1 MTTVK
6 VTENTIQTVTV
17 ASRGPKGFFI
27 EGSSPILTD
36 LTASGN
42 ISASGNIISTGTST
56 AAEFKLD
63 HTDLLE
69 NYPIDGLKYDNTNGK
84 IIAGDT
90 GPVNYEIV
98 GANITFDS
106 GGDIV
111 LDAAGDNIN
120 FKKNGVTTADINT
133 NTGKFT
139 TTGDIAAGGTISAEH
154 FYSSDDAEIT
164 DNLTVGGNIVS
175 TGTSTAAAFIG
186 SATGLT
192 GTPDV
197 LVGDITASIVSAS
210 GEVITNNITASNN
223 LLVTNDITGSG
234 NTFLD
239 GTVRLGFNNYFLGQK
254 FSPSQHV
261 NLIRNIGSTQ
271 TEFGD
276 ALTTIVYLYGRNTR
290 IIGTTDIYLN
300 AGSDDGSG
308 TVYVQRNGTT
318 RITLSPGLTPSIKF
332 NAASTLQTTS
342 GILSIDGDSGIKL
355 LQDSTTLPTSDP
367 GEANQLFTQTA
378 EQLGGSG
385 TTKVL
390 CVSAG

>member
-1 MTTVK
+1 
-6 VTENTIQTVTV
+6 
-17 ASRGPKGFFI
+17 
-27 EGSSPILTD
+27 
-36 LTASGN
+36 
-42 ISASGNIISTGTST
+42 
-56 AAEFKLD
+56 
-63 HTDLLE
+63 
-69 NYPIDGLKYDNTNGK
+69 
-84 IIAGDT
+84 
-90 GPVNYEIV
+90 
-98 GANITFDS
+98 
-106 GGDIV
+106 
-111 LDAAGDNIN
+111 
-120 FKKNGVTTADINT
+120 
-133 NTGKFT
+133 
-139 TTGDIAAGGTISAEH
+139 
-154 FYSSDDAEIT
+154 
-164 DNLTVGGNIVS
+164 
-175 TGTSTAAAFIG
+175 
-186 SATGLT
+186 
-192 GTPDV
+192 
-197 LVGDITASIVSAS
+197 
-210 GEVITNNITASNN
+210 
-223 LLVTNDITGSG
+223 
-234 NTFLD
+234 
-239 GTVRLGFNNYFLGQK
+239 
-254 FSPSQHV
+254 SPSQHV